1 MIAKFRFELR
11 PTVSTDITGLMGIDH
26 SCDSEYVWQLDLQKS
41 SGQIAAVLR
50 EVRLPRAI
58 HVKYPRE
65 VFSLADEWNHNTRM
79 LTALGSNRHP
89 VGYIRYF
96 ENVTA
101 GSVWISDL
109 AVSLESRR
117 RGIGTALALSV
128 QDWASE
134 QGFRQIFLEMPS
146 KNHPA
151 IRMAHKLGFEFSGYN
166 DHYYAT
172 QDVALFFGR
181 YLR

>member
-109 AVSLESRR
+109 AVSLD
-117 RGIGTALALSV
+117 LAVEASELRWRYRYRTGLLNKAFVKSFLRCRPRIIPRYV
-128 QDWASE
+128 WPINWASNSPGIMIIIM
-134 QGFRQIFLEMPS
+134 QR
-146 KNHPA
+146 
-151 IRMAHKLGFEFSGYN
+151 RM
-166 DHYYAT
+166 
-172 QDVALFFGR
+172 
-181 YLR
+181 